1 MLLLKLLIL
10 QLSLSGVASF
20 SSTSRSRTHSKSS
33 TKINLVDN
41 DEYENGNADKDVG
54 GVGGVS
60 KSRKQFLE
68 SVLISSAF
76 MVAIPLSSPAP
87 AGATERAIGAA
98 EKRCREEGNC
108 LEKFDIDGAVGW
120 NWGGK
125 DRCDAT

>member
-1 MLLLKLLIL
+1 MT
-10 QLSLSGVASF
+10 Q
-20 SSTSRSRTHSKSS
+20 SKSS
-33 TKINLVDN
+33 TEINIVDN